1 MKINQID
8 NEITLPYNYN
18 NNNNEFFNRKLKEN
32 RGRINNINYEILQMN
47 LKDSF
52 SLNKTRKINFFEEFK
67 VSNEDFEKAK
77 EISEQLINEFNPNL
91 LLDMMMLDKLIS
103 IQKHLMEL
111 FNYIIYGDQNFDWN
125 LFKRKINY
133 NIIISKM
140 KEVNYDYLDPKQFN
154 FYLNRFLPKM
164 ELPKF
169 IPVSNG
175 MNHLYKWIKC
185 QITIYIYL
193 INSKQINKSKI
204 SMSKISNEKSLS
216 TNNDELSNI
225 YFDNK
230 SMDFIVT
237 NREKE
242 NIKKEEN
249 NLNYLNNIMIT
260 NLPIK
265 ISPKYK
271 RNYLPSLNR
280 DIKTSKS
287 KEAISKNLSSF
298 LKYNALNERI
308 KREEKVIK
316 FLPLLDNRT
325 FGQMRKFYNIRSDKY
340 NKIIEQKHFDE
351 LQNSSIV
358 GIKNKNKIVSMI
370 SNNKM
375 SLIGDI
381 IVKEKLDEIL
391 E

>member
-1 MKINQID
+1 
-8 NEITLPYNYN
+8 
-18 NNNNEFFNRKLKEN
+18 
-32 RGRINNINYEILQMN
+32 
-47 LKDSF
+47 
-52 SLNKTRKINFFEEFK
+52 
-67 VSNEDFEKAK
+67 
-77 EISEQLINEFNPNL
+77 
-91 LLDMMMLDKLIS
+91 
-103 IQKHLMEL
+103 
-111 FNYIIYGDQNFDWN
+111 
-125 LFKRKINY
+125 
-133 NIIISKM
+133 
-140 KEVNYDYLDPKQFN
+140 
-154 FYLNRFLPKM
+154 
-164 ELPKF
+164 
-169 IPVSNG
+169 
-175 MNHLYKWIKC
+175 
-185 QITIYIYL
+185 
-193 INSKQINKSKI
+193 
-204 SMSKISNEKSLS
+204 
-216 TNNDELSNI
+216 
-225 YFDNK
+225 
-230 SMDFIVT
+230 
-237 NREKE
+237 
-242 NIKKEEN
+242 
-249 NLNYLNNIMIT
+249 MIT

-325 FGQMRKFYNIRSDKY
+325 FGQMRKYYNIRSDKY